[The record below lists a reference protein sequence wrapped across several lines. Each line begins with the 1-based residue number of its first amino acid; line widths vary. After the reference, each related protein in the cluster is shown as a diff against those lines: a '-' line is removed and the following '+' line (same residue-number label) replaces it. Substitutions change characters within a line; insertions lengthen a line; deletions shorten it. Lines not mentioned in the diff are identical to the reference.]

1 MQATQY
7 VTIAAVRDP
16 PDLQVM
22 EDSVVQTLRFPPPPP
37 TNIPLYPQFADEQTN
52 KDGNLTSA
60 VGSMYL
66 LKHE

>member
-22 EDSVVQTLRFPPPPP
+22 EDSVVQTLRFLPPPPP
-37 TNIPLYPQFADEQTN
+37 ASSLDPLLSYLKNIRQT
-52 KDGNLTSA
+52 
-60 VGSMYL
+60 
-66 LKHE
+66 KHSFISSICR

>member
-16 PDLQVM
+16 PDLQVR

-37 TNIPLYPQFADEQTN
+37 APPPRPLPWIRY
-52 KDGNLTSA
+52 
-60 VGSMYL
+60 
-66 LKHE
+66 

>member
-16 PDLQVM
+16 PDLQVR

-37 TNIPLYPQFADEQTN
+37 PPASSLDPLLSYLKNIRQT
-52 KDGNLTSA
+52 
-60 VGSMYL
+60 
-66 LKHE
+66 KHPFISSICR

>member
-22 EDSVVQTLRFPPPPP
+22 EDSVVQTLRFPSPPPGLFP
-37 TNIPLYPQFADEQTN
+37 GSAIELFEEYPPD
-52 KDGNLTSA
+52 
-60 VGSMYL
+60 
-66 LKHE
+66 

>member
-16 PDLQVM
+16 PDLQVR

-37 TNIPLYPQFADEQTN
+37 PPHPGLFPGSAIELFEEYPPD
-52 KDGNLTSA
+52 
-60 VGSMYL
+60 
-66 LKHE
+66 

>member
-16 PDLQVM
+16 PDLQVR

-37 TNIPLYPQFADEQTN
+37 PGLFPGSAIELFEEYPPN
-52 KDGNLTSA
+52 
-60 VGSMYL
+60 
-66 LKHE
+66 